1 MGSMMEFDRL
11 LAVPIFGLMFCASAI
26 AQDIKCDQVFMNPS
40 EKQICGSEDLLR
52 QDAVMGELYRR
63 VEPHVDQVK
72 KQQREFR
79 RGLKSCKGD
88 VPCLESS
95 YGHRIEELKQ
105 AINTLP
111 DATQE
116 QIEQLSQEAA
126 VIEEQRSEDALV
138 RAELE
143 AEIAPTVETSQENV
157 ETPPDSVV
165 PNPETVIS
173 EVVDETPDIARE
185 SVESPWWLKWLGV
198 GAAGIFLLW
207 LWGVIQEVF
216 GRCPKCKQ
224 WRVASVTDSDQRRHT
239 EYETKTFTDVHRDK
253 NYNVTGRTEK
263 RRQVRVNVVNTTEYL
278 KCRSCQHEWS
288 RSHTRRSS

>member
-1 MGSMMEFDRL
+1 MVMPILAMMF
-11 LAVPIFGLMFCASAI
+11 FASAN

-40 EKQICGSEDLLR
+40 EKQICGSEELLR

-63 VEPHVDQVK
+63 VEPHMDQIK

-95 YGHRIEELKQ
+95 YEHRIEELKQ

-111 DATQE
+111 DATEE
-116 QIEQLSQEAA
+116 QIEELSQEAA
-126 VIEEQRSEDALV
+126 VVEEQRNEDALE
-138 RAELE
+138 RADLE
-143 AEIAPTVETSQENV
+143 AEIAPKV
-157 ETPPDSVV
+157 ETPQETADTPPDVTAQDQEAVV
-165 PNPETVIS
+165 S
-173 EVVDETPDIARE
+173 EVVNETPDIVRE
-185 SVESPWWLKWLGV
+185 STESPWWLKWLGI
-198 GAAGIFLLW
+198 GAIGIFLLW

-216 GRCPKCKQ
+216 GRCPRCKQ

-263 RRQVRVNVVNTTEYL
+263 KRQVRVNVVNTTEYL